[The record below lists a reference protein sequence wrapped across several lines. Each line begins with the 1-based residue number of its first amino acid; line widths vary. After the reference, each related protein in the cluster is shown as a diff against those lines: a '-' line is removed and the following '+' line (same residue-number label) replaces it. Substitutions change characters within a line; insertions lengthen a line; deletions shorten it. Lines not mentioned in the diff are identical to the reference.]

1 MQALDDKDVALQ
13 DACAATAAA
22 AAQTASRRTP
32 CSATPPAAYPYDDVS
47 LSQRQHPHVAAE
59 SLATAEIEAQ
69 GRREDAM
76 AQVDEDVKKC
86 CCFC

>member
-13 DACAATAAA
+13 DACAATAA

-32 CSATPPAAYPYDDVS
+32 CSATPPAAYPYDV
-47 LSQRQHPHVAAE
+47 SQRQHPHVAAE

>member
-22 AAQTASRRTP
+22 AAQPASRRTP
-32 CSATPPAAYPYDDVS
+32 CSATPPAAYPYDGVA
-47 LSQRQHPHVAAE
+47 QRQHPHVAAE

>member
-47 LSQRQHPHVAAE
+47 QRQHPHVAAE

>member
-22 AAQTASRRTP
+22 AAQPASRRTP
-32 CSATPPAAYPYDDVS
+32 CSATPPAAYPYDDA
-47 LSQRQHPHVAAE
+47 QRQHPHVAAE